1 MDTIQADFAPDL
13 KNPDLYVEGV
23 PYELFARL
31 RREDPVYWNP
41 ETNGSG
47 FFALTRHA
55 DIVEVSRQPA
65 LFSSAYENG
74 GHRIFNENELG
85 LTGAGD
91 SAIGIPFIS
100 RDPPSHTEYRK
111 FVVPALSP
119 ARLAGIEQRIS
130 ERCAEMVAKI
140 PADQEVDLVP
150 ILSAPLPLLTLAEL
164 LGIPGDS
171 WHDLYRW
178 TNAFVGEDD
187 PEFRQSPEAMGA
199 ILGEFFGFAQEL
211 FEKRRAEPGED
222 IASMLANAQINGDPI
237 PFKEFVGNLIL
248 VLVGGNETTRN
259 SISQS
264 VIAFA
269 NNPDQWDEIRADPS
283 LLKSAVVEMVR
294 FASPVMHMR
303 RTATADTQIAG
314 KDIPKGSKIV
324 LWYSSGNRDDAAY
337 VDPDRFNI
345 RRKGPQHVAFGAG
358 QHVCV
363 GSRLAELQLRVV
375 FGQLAAR
382 VKRFEVTA
390 TPRRFRSNFINGLK
404 DLKVRFHAA

>member
-140 PADQEVDLVP
+140 PAGQEVDLVP

-222 IASMLANAQINGDPI
+222 IASMLANAQINGEPI